1 MLAPMSQKDLGSYDA
16 MADLSPSTRDRAPS
30 YSNGSPPAFGVQNGG
45 GSSFTPFSP
54 ALSPVGRNSE
64 IAGDR
69 RLPAGL
75 DARRFT
81 YAAPSGSFND
91 DLARADPFP
100 AQPHSAG
107 SDEQF
112 LSSTYSSSRVGSSP
126 VTSERAVGGGFSQSH
141 ASNASLRNNVSF
153 SGPSGGGGG
162 LPMSP
167 FDPDYRPTIP
177 PLHTGSSMSSDA
189 SSRFFGGGAFSPPL
203 TAPGVVNSDYLQQQ
217 QQFAAP
223 RARAASASVHS
234 GGTFLDLAADLD
246 GMDLGGGGGGGG
258 KGLGQGR
265 LGGGGGI
272 GTGPGSGRSF
282 GYGSFGGNMLRS
294 QLPAASR
301 FQAERGPGGR
311 FDEDE

>member
-1 MLAPMSQKDLGSYDA
+1 MFQQELGGFDG
-16 MADLSPSTRDRAPS
+16 MPDLSPSSRERAPS
-30 YSNGSPPAFGVQNGG
+30 FSNGSPPSFGVQNGG
-45 GSSFTPFSP
+45 GGSTFTPFSP

-69 RLPAGL
+69 RFPAGL

-141 ASNASLRNNVSF
+141 TSNSSLRNNVSF
-153 SGPSGGGGG
+153 SGAAGGGGG

-234 GGTFLDLAADLD
+234 GGTLHDLAADLD
-246 GMDLGGGGGGGG
+246 GVDLGGG
-258 KGLGQGR
+258 KGVGQGR
-265 LGGGGGI
+265 LGGGGV

-282 GYGSFGGNMLRS
+282 GYGSFGGNLLRS
-294 QLPAASR
+294 QLPPASR
-301 FQAERGPGGR
+301 FQAERGPDGR

>member
-1 MLAPMSQKDLGSYDA
+1 MPDV
-16 MADLSPSTRDRAPS
+16 SPSTRERAPT
-30 YSNGSPPAFGVQNGG
+30 YSNGSPPSFGTQNNG

-69 RLPAGL
+69 RLPSGL

-126 VTSERAVGGGFSQSH
+126 VMSERAVGGGFSQSH
-141 ASNASLRNNVSF
+141 TSNSSFRNNVSL
-153 SGPSGGGGG
+153 SGPSGGG

-203 TAPGVVNSDYLQQQ
+203 TAPGVVNADYLQQQ

-234 GGTFLDLAADLD
+234 GGTLHDLAADLD
-246 GMDLGGGGGGGG
+246 GVDLSGGGGGG
-258 KGLGQGR
+258 KGIGQGR
-265 LGGGGGI
+265 LGGGV

-282 GYGSFGGNMLRS
+282 GYGSFGGNVLRS
-294 QLPAASR
+294 QLPPASR
-301 FQAERGPGGR
+301 FQAERGGR